1 MEWQQTKLTVKQK
14 IFVDE
19 YLIDFNGT
27 RAYRMAY
34 PNCKSDNTAGQLAH
48 RMLKN
53 VKIIPYIEGRTKD
66 KQRRSEITQDRVLN
80 ELAKIA
86 FADIKDYL
94 EYKTEKTVV
103 SKDADGTPIIDY
115 RQIIDL
121 LDSKDVD
128 TSVVQEVSIS
138 KDGTFKFK
146 MYDKQKALADV
157 GRHLGMFVEKVE
169 HSGNMSIN
177 NPFDELSVEELRKLA
192 GQHGLR

>member
-1 MEWQQTKLTVKQK
+1 MTWQKTKLTVKQK

-27 RAYRMAY
+27 RAYKIAY
-34 PNCKSDNTAGQLAH
+34 PNVKNDNTAGQLAS
-48 RMLKN
+48 RLLKN
-53 VKIIPYIEGRTKD
+53 AKIGPYIEERMKD
-66 KQRRSEITQDRVLN
+66 RQRRTEITQDRVLN

-94 EYKTEKTVV
+94 EYRTEKTVV
-103 SKDADGTPIIDY
+103 SEDVDGTPIVDY
-115 RQIIDL
+115 KQIVDL
-121 LDSKDVD
+121 MDSKDVD

-157 GRHLGMFVEKVE
+157 GKHLGMFVDKVE
-169 HSGNMSIN
+169 HSGSMGIN

-192 GQHGLR
+192 GQK